1 MADSIRTHGA
11 ERPDDVAVEVI
22 DGRSATFGEL
32 DRRSNQL
39 ANALVAA
46 GIEPGQRVATID
58 KNSLSF
64 FETTFALAKLG
75 GVNVAVNWRLAPAEM
90 LKLIDDAPA
99 PGVLER
105 KRDVEGKGVSVS
117 I

>member
-32 DRRSNQL
+32 DRRSSQL

-58 KNSLSF
+58 KKSLSF
-64 FETTFALAKLG
+64 FETTFALAKMG
-75 GVNVAVNWRLAPAEM
+75 GVNVAVHWRLAPAEM
-90 LKLIDDAPA
+90 LQIIDRSEEQTTE
-99 PGVLER
+99 L
-105 KRDVEGKGVSVS
+105 K
-117 I
+117 